1 MKYLVTH
8 FYSNAEVPFLKLNY
22 LEGKNHIDKFIFVE
36 FNYTKIGTPKEYV
49 NIDKKDIFTEDD
61 FKQIMYFKVDLT
73 DKVLDANNDTTEAR
87 TVMAIHNE
95 PLFRSYFKNLV
106 DFKDDD
112 IVISVDADEIV
123 YEQAYDHIF
132 KEMQTND
139 ILLLKMYM
147 FYYRLDHLSNEL
159 WTSPIAMRYSVGR
172 DIYDIRSDGNKT
184 KYPQWR
190 KCSMTKDSKITSIY
204 TGCHFSWCM
213 TIEDML
219 NKLDCHGC
227 GVTMKYKKLS
237 NKEIL
242 EEMITNK
249 KFYMKDKANFNLIK
263 ISIKSDIYP
272 KQIYKMLDSFS
283 NLYH

>member
-8 FYSNAEVPFLKLNY
+8 FYSDAEVSFLKLNY
-22 LEGKNHIDKFIFVE
+22 LEGKHHVDKFIFVE

-49 NIDKKDIFTEDD
+49 NIDKKHIFTEDD

-73 DKVLDANNDTTEAR
+73 DEVLDANNDTTEAR
-87 TVMAIHNE
+87 TIMAIHNE

-112 IVISVDADEIV
+112 IVISVDADEII

-159 WTSPIAMRYSVGR
+159 WTSPIAMKYSVGR
-172 DIYDIRSDGNKT
+172 DIYDIRSDGNNT

-204 TGCHFSWCM
+204 QA
-213 TIEDML
+213 
-219 NKLDCHGC
+219 
-227 GVTMKYKKLS
+227 V
-237 NKEIL
+237 
-242 EEMITNK
+242 
-249 KFYMKDKANFNLIK
+249 
-263 ISIKSDIYP
+263 ISLVYD
-272 KQIYKMLDSFS
+272 
-283 NLYH
+283 N